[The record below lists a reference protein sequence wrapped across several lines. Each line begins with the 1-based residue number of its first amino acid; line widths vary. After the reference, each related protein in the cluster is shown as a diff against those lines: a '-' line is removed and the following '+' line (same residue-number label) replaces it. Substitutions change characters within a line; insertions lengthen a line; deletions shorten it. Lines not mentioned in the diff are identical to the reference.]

1 MIHNLAFTKAML
13 FKNQNQRTDKC
24 EHRQVESESKALKK
38 LTKFAL

>member
-1 MIHNLAFTKAML
+1 MKRTF
-13 FKNQNQRTDKC
+13 FKNQIQRTDKC